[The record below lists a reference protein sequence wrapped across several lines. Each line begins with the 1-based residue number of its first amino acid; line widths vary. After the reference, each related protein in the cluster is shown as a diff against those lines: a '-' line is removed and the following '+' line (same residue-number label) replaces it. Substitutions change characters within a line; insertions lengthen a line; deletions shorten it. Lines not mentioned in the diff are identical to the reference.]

1 MTPVTITD
9 RIKQKIA
16 EVFGVEADTL
26 QDSTRLRSDL
36 QADDLD
42 LVEVEMTLEEAFH
55 FQSRDGEMDYLNTVG
70 DVVKYVQQKVGGG

>member
-16 EVFGVEADTL
+16 EVFGVGADSLEDGTTL
-26 QDSTRLRSDL
+26 RNDL

-42 LVEVEMTLEEAFH
+42 LVEVEMTLEESFH

-70 DVVKYVQQKVGGG
+70 DVVHYVQQKVGGG